1 MKTTLGGDRLGSG
14 NKQEI
19 SMKNFERSS
28 HDLGYIWRSSMGAG
42 TLVPFMSELALPGDS
57 FDIDLDCDVKT
68 LPTLGPLF
76 GSYKVQ
82 LDVFQCPVRL
92 YQGKLHMNMLNIG
105 LDMSEIYLPQ
115 FELSGNYKQADD
127 DVNNSEYTNQQVN
140 PSSIYS
146 YLNVRGIGRHEF
158 QGTEGVVQ
166 REFNAVPYLGYWDI
180 YKNYYANLQEEDA
193 NGKARGYVVHNNS
206 LSNDFSVSNVQPNA
220 TLGGGYI
227 VDVLGG
233 TLETIYNTLAIVDT
247 SVTMKVI
254 VYVKWKTLGTSSY
267 GRPDPEKIDFNI
279 DNVSYQAKDVFGQY
293 KLTNWEG
300 GSVGDGEDEYKI
312 EFENYTGTI
321 GNGIKFE
328 MPIQTVKNTEAQGL
342 GQPQLEE
349 FELENI
355 DTMRM
360 NILQAVASPSAF
372 LIDSASQTP
381 YGLGLGDDGEGNYYA
396 TSNQEGLGIK
406 TYQSDLFNNWI
417 STEWIDGNN
426 GINAVTSVSVPVS
439 GNEGS
444 FTIDSLNLA
453 NKVYNMLNRI
463 AISGGSYDDWLD
475 AVYTH
480 DRAKSCETPIYHGSL
495 IKELAFQEVISNSD
509 TEVNGETQP
518 LGTLAGRGILTGKN
532 KGGKVKIKVD
542 EPSYLIGIVSI
553 TPRIDYSQGNKWDMS
568 LKTMNDFHKP
578 SLDEIG
584 FQDRI
589 TDDMA
594 WFDTYIDSN
603 GDVKYNSAGKQP
615 AWINY
620 MTNVNVTKGKFAQES
635 EMFMTLNRRYEDN
648 GTHGRIGDITTY
660 VDPSKY
666 NYIFAEQSLDSQ
678 NFWVQIKNDIFARR
692 KMSAKVIPNL

>member
-1 MKTTLGGDRLGSG
+1 
-14 NKQEI
+14 
-19 SMKNFERSS
+19 
-28 HDLGYIWRSSMGAG
+28 
-42 TLVPFMSELALPGDS
+42 
-57 FDIDLDCDVKT
+57 
-68 LPTLGPLF
+68 
-76 GSYKVQ
+76 
-82 LDVFQCPVRL
+82 
-92 YQGKLHMNMLNIG
+92 
-105 LDMSEIYLPQ
+105 
-115 FELSGNYKQADD
+115 
-127 DVNNSEYTNQQVN
+127 
-140 PSSIYS
+140 
-146 YLNVRGIGRHEF
+146 
-158 QGTEGVVQ
+158 
-166 REFNAVPYLGYWDI
+166 
-180 YKNYYANLQEEDA
+180 
-193 NGKARGYVVHNNS
+193 
-206 LSNDFSVSNVQPNA
+206 
-220 TLGGGYI
+220 
-227 VDVLGG
+227 
-233 TLETIYNTLAIVDT
+233 
-247 SVTMKVI
+247 
-254 VYVKWKTLGTSSY
+254 
-267 GRPDPEKIDFNI
+267 
-279 DNVSYQAKDVFGQY
+279 
-293 KLTNWEG
+293 
-300 GSVGDGEDEYKI
+300 
-312 EFENYTGTI
+312 
-321 GNGIKFE
+321 
-328 MPIQTVKNTEAQGL
+328 
-342 GQPQLEE
+342 
-349 FELENI
+349 
-355 DTMRM
+355 
-360 NILQAVASPSAF
+360 
-372 LIDSASQTP
+372 
-381 YGLGLGDDGEGNYYA
+381 
-396 TSNQEGLGIK
+396 
-406 TYQSDLFNNWI
+406 
-417 STEWIDGNN
+417 
-426 GINAVTSVSVPVS
+426 
-439 GNEGS
+439 
-444 FTIDSLNLA
+444 
-453 NKVYNMLNRI
+453 MLNRI